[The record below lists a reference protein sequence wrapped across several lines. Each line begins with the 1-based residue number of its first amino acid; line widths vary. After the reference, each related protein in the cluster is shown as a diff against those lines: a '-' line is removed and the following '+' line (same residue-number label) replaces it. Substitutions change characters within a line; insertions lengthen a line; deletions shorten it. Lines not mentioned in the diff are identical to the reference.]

1 VHRGEAIF
9 SPAVAAR
16 PFPDLTERERDILG
30 QLMRGRSNVEVAE
43 RLHLTQKTVRNYES
57 SILAKLRVRDRAQ
70 AIVKA
75 RDAGFPP
82 S

>member
-1 VHRGEAIF
+1 MV
-9 SPAVAAR
+9 
-16 PFPDLTERERDILG
+16 
-30 QLMRGRSNVEVAE
+30 QGRSNVEIAE
-43 RLHLTQKTVRNYES
+43 RLHLTPKTVRNYVS
-57 SILAKLRVRDRAQ
+57 NILAKLQVRDRAQ